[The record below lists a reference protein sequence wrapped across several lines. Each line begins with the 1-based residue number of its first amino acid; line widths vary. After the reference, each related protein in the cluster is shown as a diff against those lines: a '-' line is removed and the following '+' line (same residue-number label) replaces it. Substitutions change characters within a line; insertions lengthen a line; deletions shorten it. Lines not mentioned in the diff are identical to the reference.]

1 MQKYKGRF
9 VFGDLLTDSF
19 SLLRILK
26 WTECDCVFSAVQI
39 LCFPLPK
46 GMLHVSLLTSSLERV
61 GTIFCLHFLP
71 WELETPSFNDC
82 APQKKYKMEKYVTFP
97 LLVWIVI
104 NYLPVTSR
112 NTHGKLYFIWRS
124 WGRADSWCHFCMWH
138 FCLLIYKICFTPCSC
153 K

>member
-1 MQKYKGRF
+1 MIVSYRPCRF
-9 VFGDLLTDSF
+9 CAFLF
-19 SLLRILK
+19 QR
-26 WTECDCVFSAVQI
+26 ECYMYHC
-39 LCFPLPK
+39 LPLPWR
-46 GMLHVSLLTSSLERV
+46 GLEPF
-61 GTIFCLHFLP
+61 FCLHFLP
-71 WELETPSFNDC
+71 CELETPSFKDC

-112 NTHGKLYFIWRS
+112 NTHGKLHFIWRS
-124 WGRADSWCHFCMWH
+124 WGRADTWCHFCMWH